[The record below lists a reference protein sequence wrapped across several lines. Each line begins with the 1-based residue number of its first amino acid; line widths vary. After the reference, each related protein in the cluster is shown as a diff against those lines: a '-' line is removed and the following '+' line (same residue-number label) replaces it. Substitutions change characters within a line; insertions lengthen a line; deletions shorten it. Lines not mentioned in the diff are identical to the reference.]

1 MFPNSNSDKEI
12 YQVLHLNH
20 QHYAVPVQSIIS
32 VLALEKILSLPDTPN
47 WLTGIVHVRNAIV
60 PVVNLS
66 FLFEVD
72 SLIDES
78 RHPLLVLLHHP
89 HDAQRWLALCVSD
102 MTQLIDTEQLAE
114 TSLRSSLHPCVKH
127 VVDIDPHPLHLLDI
141 SKLFEQLMKDQG

>member
-1 MFPNSNSDKEI
+1 MSSNSHSDKDI
-12 YQVLHLNH
+12 YQVMLLNH

-47 WLTGIVHVRNAIV
+47 WVTGVVHVRNAIV

-78 RHPLLVLLHHP
+78 RHPLLVLLRHP
-89 HDAQRWLALCVSD
+89 HDSQRWLALCVTD
-102 MTQLIDTEQLAE
+102 ITQLIDTEQLAE
-114 TSLRSSLHPCVKH
+114 TSLRSSPHPCVKH
-127 VVDIDPHPLHLLDI
+127 VVDIDSQPLHLLNI
-141 SKLFEQLMKDQG
+141 SKLFEQLMKDPG